1 MGILR
6 PRQSSDRAP
15 HSIWEG
21 SVHTNDTVGLMDFLI
36 WRPIFSLN
44 FRSLIPSKFTV
55 KSPIDIYDKISGEIL
70 RIISLV

>member
-6 PRQSSDRAP
+6 PRQPSDRDP
-15 HSIWEG
+15 YSIWEDG
-21 SVHTNDTVGLMDFLI
+21 AHTYDTVGLMDFLI
-36 WRPIFSLN
+36 RRPIFSLN

-55 KSPIDIYDKISGEIL
+55 KSPIDTYDKISGKIL